1 MQKLGALKSAFQ
13 DIGQAMPGFD
23 KVALMKYPEIDKINH
38 IHHAGNSSG
47 IVDGAA
53 GILIGDQEFGNAR
66 GLNPRAKIRAT
77 CKVGTEPT
85 IMLTG
90 PVPATN
96 KILSESGLKI
106 GDIDLFEVNEA
117 FASIVLMFEN
127 AFKINHDK
135 VNVNGG
141 SIAMGHPLGATGA
154 MILGTLLDELERQD
168 KTMGLATL
176 CVASGMGAATI
187 IERI

>member
-1 MQKLGALKSAFQ
+1 
-13 DIGQAMPGFD
+13 
-23 KVALMKYPEIDKINH
+23 
-38 IHHAGNSSG
+38 
-47 IVDGAA
+47 
-53 GILIGDQEFGNAR
+53 
-66 GLNPRAKIRAT
+66 
-77 CKVGTEPT
+77 
-85 IMLTG
+85 MLTG

-96 KILSESGLKI
+96 KILSESRLKI

-117 FASIVLMFEN
+117 FASTVLMFEN